1 MAGSECRRRE
11 GEEGWVV
18 RLGCQVW
25 VKAGN
30 GREKPLVLLGG
41 EGWRKLYLVFKESTK
56 PLERI
61 GVVSMVKDP

>member
-1 MAGSECRRRE
+1 M
-11 GEEGWVV
+11 V